1 MESVSFHMHKCPFF
15 SEHDSDTN
23 WSLLRVKQRLSK
35 FCCRRLIVDLW
46 LFNAVETALKS
57 QRSTISYI
65 TEAGAPIH
73 AFLEL
78 FLTSTTHNVLSKTL
92 TAFPH
97 NHRQNN
103 GQWWERN
110 ESCRNDYHQSSAEPE
125 SNQRPPVLKS
135 CTLPTEQWGS
145 DFAIVDRS
153 K

>member
-23 WSLLRVKQRLSK
+23 WSLLRVKQRLNK

-46 LFNAVETALKS
+46 LLTPF
-57 QRSTISYI
+57 QQYFSYI
-65 TEAGAPIH
+65 TEASAPIH

-92 TAFPH
+92 TAFPD

-125 SNQRPPVLKS
+125 SNQRPPVPKS

-145 DFAIVDRS
+145 AFAIVDRS